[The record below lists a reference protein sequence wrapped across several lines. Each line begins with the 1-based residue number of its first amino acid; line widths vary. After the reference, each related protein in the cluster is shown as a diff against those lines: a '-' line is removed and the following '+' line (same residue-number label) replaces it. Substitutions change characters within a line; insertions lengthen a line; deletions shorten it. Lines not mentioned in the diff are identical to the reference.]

1 MDEESHNLKS
11 TIMQERVP
19 TTKSDMQKGISMPP
33 FQKKIPNNATLFSLI
48 PPDDFQFKQP
58 PFLEVIN
65 KRASHRRF
73 TKASLT
79 IEELSFL
86 LWCTQG
92 VKRVFKNGF
101 MTFKTVPSAGA
112 RHPFETYLV
121 LNRVKG
127 INRGLY
133 RYVPHGHKLLFIK
146 SLESEFENLAKI
158 LLNRAHIINAPVIFF
173 WTVVP
178 YRTVWKYKNPSYK
191 LISIEIGMIC
201 QNLYLASEAIGCGTC
216 GTEIYIQDQTDD
228 FLGVDGED
236 EFTVFLAPVG
246 KPAAKLEISNFLSNP
261 QNNVDLNKLKKLEGK
276 YSGVIELD
284 IKIKDGSLFLSLSTG
299 EIALKIHNETE
310 FITEWNPA
318 VWQILAVKFLLD
330 DEGRPTSMEV
340 LTINGLSFSF
350 NSVE

>member
-11 TIMQERVP
+11 P
-19 TTKSDMQKGISMPP
+19 TREEMAPAIKSDMQKGILMPP
-33 FQKKIPNNATLFSLI
+33 FQKKIPDNATLIALT

-101 MTFKTVPSAGA
+101 MTFKTVPSAGG

-121 LNRVKG
+121 LNRVEG

-133 RYVPHGHKLLFIK
+133 RYIPHGHKLLYIK
-146 SLESEFENLAKI
+146 SLESESENLAEI
-158 LLNRAHIINAPVIFF
+158 LFNRAHIINAPVIFF
-173 WTVVP
+173 WTVIP
-178 YRTVWKYKNPSYK
+178 YRTVWKYKNLAYK
-191 LISIEIGMIC
+191 MISIEIGMIC

-216 GTEIYIQDQTDD
+216 GTEIYIQDHADE

-246 KPAAKLEISNFLSNP
+246 KPAEKLEISNFLSNP
-261 QNNVDLNKLKKLEGK
+261 QNNVDLNKLERLEGK
-276 YSGVIELD
+276 YSGAIELD
-284 IKIKDGSLFLSLSTG
+284 IKIKDESLFLIKNSD

-310 FITEWNPA
+310 FTSEWNTA
-318 VWQILAVKFLLD
+318 LQILAVKFLLD
-330 DEGRPTSMEV
+330 DEGKPTRMEV

-350 NSVE
+350 NYVE

>member
-11 TIMQERVP
+11 PTTKERVP
-19 TTKSDMQKGISMPP
+19 AIKSDMQKGIPLP
-33 FQKKIPNNATLFSLI
+33 TFQKEIPDNATLISLI
-48 PPDDFQFKQP
+48 PPDGFQFKQP

-65 KRASHRRF
+65 KRASHRSF

-92 VKRVFKNGF
+92 VKRVFQNGF

-121 LNRVKG
+121 LNRVEG

-133 RYVPHGHKLLFIK
+133 RYVPHGHKLLYIK
-146 SLESEFENLAKI
+146 SLESEFENLAEI
-158 LLNRAHIINAPVIFF
+158 LFNRAHIINAPVIFF

-191 LISIEIGMIC
+191 MISIEIGMIC

-216 GTEIYIQDQTDD
+216 GTEIYIQNQTDE

-246 KPAAKLEISNFLSNP
+246 KPAEKIEISNFLSNP
-261 QNNVDLNKLKKLEGK
+261 QKNVDLNKLKRFEGK
-276 YSGVIELD
+276 YSGAIELD
-284 IKIKDGSLFLSLSTG
+284 IKIKDGSLFLIQNSG

-310 FITEWNPA
+310 FTSKWNPA

-330 DEGRPTSMEV
+330 DEGKPTNMEV

-350 NSVE
+350 NYVE